1 MLKITKESYSNKRPI
16 PYLSASAYEELLRQL
31 KMTMRGT
38 GENLFWQQTR
48 LEEAFVSFH
57 RQQFLTLVD
66 EIIFVIDF
74 SWLNVNLSLGIQQ
87 AA

>member
-1 MLKITKESYSNKRPI
+1 
-16 PYLSASAYEELLRQL
+16 
-31 KMTMRGT
+31 MTMRGT

-74 SWLNVNLSLGIQQ
+74 SWLNVNLSPGIQQ